1 MTSSRGKMR
10 ESLGDAEQGPS
21 AGAGEKD
28 EPPDAENAPEPQ
40 HEEGSDWIT
49 SSRAN
54 DHYTEGLRRV
64 RGRDFLSAYRSFTK
78 AIFLLP
84 EEPILYVA
92 RAETCINLCD
102 LSSAASNYRKATTL
116 QSPPDAA
123 HFDRLVA
130 VLDTLGL
137 AAFCEGRIERA
148 LEYFNSALEYT
159 PCQKGILLHRSLC
172 LFMFKQHKEALR
184 DAEICTDA
192 SPPTPFVWVAKTV
205 FHMMGNRISEAKDSL
220 ERCLAMAAHQPLVT
234 SLQMSFDAFYNRFK
248 GQAFAAIEDE
258 RWSFAEKQLGTCIA
272 AFPHDSELYL
282 ARSGVLCSQQKYTA
296 AVQDLFESINMAGE
310 ATPKCSA
317 QLSATLTRIA
327 EELFAKNSI
336 RQAINYC
343 EESLKWNPDHVSA
356 LLLRGECLKVL
367 GDHESAM
374 KDFKRVL
381 EVDGANDEGVWRL
394 GNLHASWGT
403 LLYAQQ
409 KYGLAER
416 EFSRAISYS
425 ALEPMH
431 HINRAKCLLMLQQPS
446 AAVREYVA
454 CWKISKQD
462 PSVMKLLRK
471 LCPAA
476 IQRAVETHTA
486 DDEPSD
492 LRPFGDSGILVA
504 RRPSFQPTDTF
515 QQRSSRRG
523 KQRNGTTRSQRQPQA
538 CHLPIALNFSACK
551 ASVLPTLPQQTR

>member
-1 MTSSRGKMR
+1 MR

-148 LEYFNSALEYT
+148 LEYFNSAL
-159 PCQKGILLHRSLC
+159 
-172 LFMFKQHKEALR
+172 
-184 DAEICTDA
+184 D
-192 SPPTPFVWVAKTV
+192 
-205 FHMMGNRISEAKDSL
+205 
-220 ERCLAMAAHQPLVT
+220 
-234 SLQMSFDAFYNRFK
+234 
-248 GQAFAAIEDE
+248 
-258 RWSFAEKQLGTCIA
+258 
-272 AFPHDSELYL
+272 
-282 ARSGVLCSQQKYTA
+282 
-296 AVQDLFESINMAGE
+296 
-310 ATPKCSA
+310 A

-409 KYGLAER
+409 KYGDWADQYMWHRQRLHFKLEEKGGRKCLAGVLFFGENGEDEWYVTGLLLKVSAEIDDVLVHVVDSDGQFLLIEAADALPPWMDPEGMDNR
-416 EFSRAISYS
+416 IFLRNGYVIAIPPVPENPGQCYALAPILNRGKTQQHNVSDCPHVPLDV
-425 ALEPMH
+425 ALEVVV
-431 HINRAKCLLMLQQPS
+431 RSSCL
-446 AAVREYVA
+446 
-454 CWKISKQD
+454 
-462 PSVMKLLRK
+462 
-471 LCPAA
+471 
-476 IQRAVETHTA
+476 
-486 DDEPSD
+486 D
-492 LRPFGDSGILVA
+492 LRCCEV
-504 RRPSFQPTDTF
+504 TD
-515 QQRSSRRG
+515 
-523 KQRNGTTRSQRQPQA
+523 
-538 CHLPIALNFSACK
+538 
-551 ASVLPTLPQQTR
+551 